1 MYKVDTKALQKAMI
15 DLDIKTIGQ
24 LSEIT
29 GVNRNTLSDIING
42 KTFPSS
48 MVMAKLAHF
57 LHLTSEEAGRI
68 FFYSKACMICK
79 KYRNAK
85 QKEG

>member
-15 DLDIKTIGQ
+15 DLDIKTIEQ

-42 KTFPSS
+42 
-48 MVMAKLAHF
+48 
-57 LHLTSEEAGRI
+57 
-68 FFYSKACMICK
+68 
-79 KYRNAK
+79 
-85 QKEG
+85 

>member
-15 DLDIKTIGQ
+15 DLDIKTIEQ

-42 KTFPSS
+42 KIFPSS
-48 MVMAKLAHF
+48 MVMAKLAHC

-68 FFYSKACMICK
+68 FFTPRLA
-79 KYRNAK
+79 
-85 QKEG
+85 

>member
-15 DLDIKTIGQ
+15 DLDIKTIEQ

-48 MVMAKLAHF
+48 MVMTKLAHC
-57 LHLTSEEAGRI
+57 LHLTGEEAGRI
-68 FFYSKACMICK
+68 FFTPKLA
-79 KYRNAK
+79 
-85 QKEG
+85 